1 MALLRQVLVLG
12 AQEALGR
19 QDGLGRAREGG
30 RTACALDGSQSLRKG
45 QPSGESHPDTKQ
57 SNTLWF
63 DEVWSTTVA
72 TLGEAGWE
80 TFHCCP
86 D

>member
-1 MALLRQVLVLG
+1 MRSGWVPEPQ
-12 AQEALGR
+12 
-19 QDGLGRAREGG
+19 
-30 RTACALDGSQSLRKG
+30 KG